1 MTSRSTCVRVHV
13 TDSVPVEPA
22 CGDATSLQLEAGV
35 PTGCQCHQVAT
46 GISALPAGTRSLPA
60 ACEGHRQSTHP
71 VSFKSAARTAA
82 LAEQHGHAMDHAA
95 HGRDAAA
102 V

>member
-35 PTGCQCHQVAT
+35 DW
-46 GISALPAGTRSLPA
+46 L
-60 ACEGHRQSTHP
+60 P
-71 VSFKSAARTAA
+71 VS
-82 LAEQHGHAMDHAA
+82 
-95 HGRDAAA
+95 GRRAQKGEGGGGAQAAA
-102 V
+102 IFPACCVDAEATSKTPLFISTIATCRRQHQD